1 MPEDQKSKSE
11 PVTMVREQM
20 VEALRLLDEYELS
33 LIAGCHLQA
42 AIDELDAATER
53 HAQNLARSIS
63 NDS

>member
-1 MPEDQKSKSE
+1 MAEDQKSQSG
-11 PVTMVREQM
+11 PIARVREHM

-53 HAQNLARSIS
+53 QAQKRAKSVG